1 MEAEA
6 LLYLTYLAVILLA
19 GILCTLLSKKIKVPN
34 PLLLILAGI
43 ILQKLPYKGNHL
55 IEFPTIFITSTGIL
69 ALVMVA
75 FDSFSRLKYKEFD
88 SFSLKILRLSL
99 FFFFINLV
107 FLSFFTKYI
116 FGVKEIVLAVIFAVI
131 MGGAEYLANPMFK
144 DKKKKVFKILE
155 IESIISVPLIL
166 LVLFIIIESI
176 KNAKVKIISPNLI
189 DNFAPFLQN
198 IIIGIGVGIL
208 VGLIVFKVMRGK
220 YSERIS
226 PIAIITAALLA
237 YILAGRLGGNEV
249 FAVGTMAFF
258 FGNVYIKEKRQ
269 LQKFSSIFIDSL
281 EIFVFILIGL
291 IIDIPLT
298 LAFFYK
304 SLMLFFAYLLIRL
317 VSVNIS
323 LYNLGY
329 SMKEKFFLA
338 LNAQKGVA
346 VAVIALTL
354 TTMAAD
360 KTNFLYEYAGLKEV
374 LGITLIFIAYS
385 IIFSAI
391 AIKFSN
397 FFTED
402 DN

>member
-1 MEAEA
+1 M
-6 LLYLTYLAVILLA
+6 
-19 GILCTLLSKKIKVPN
+19 
-34 PLLLILAGI
+34 
-43 ILQKLPYKGNHL
+43 
-55 IEFPTIFITSTGIL
+55 
-69 ALVMVA
+69 
-75 FDSFSRLKYKEFD
+75 
-88 SFSLKILRLSL
+88 
-99 FFFFINLV
+99 
-107 FLSFFTKYI
+107 
-116 FGVKEIVLAVIFAVI
+116 
-131 MGGAEYLANPMFK
+131 
-144 DKKKKVFKILE
+144 
-155 IESIISVPLIL
+155 
-166 LVLFIIIESI
+166 LFIIIESI

-249 FAVGTMAFF
+249 FAVGAMAFF
-258 FGNVYIKEKRQ
+258 FGNVYVKEKRQ
-269 LQKFSSIFIDSL
+269 LQKFSSIFVDSL
-281 EIFVFILIGL
+281 KIFVFILIGL

-298 LAFFYK
+298 LEFFYK
-304 SLMLFFAYLLIRL
+304 SLILFFAYLLIRL

>member
-269 LQKFSSIFIDSL
+269 LQKFSSIFVDSL
-281 EIFVFILIGL
+281 KIFVFILIGL

-298 LAFFYK
+298 LEFFYK
-304 SLMLFFAYLLIRL
+304 SLILFFAYLLIRL

-397 FFTED
+397 FFIED